1 MKLYCA
7 TTNPGKLREF
17 RLIVEHFGGERITV
31 DTLHN
36 IRDIEAP
43 EETGSTFEEN
53 AALKA
58 VYYSQFAAGPLFA
71 DDSGLA
77 VDALHGAPGVY
88 SARFAG
94 EHAGD
99 AANNQLLLERLRG
112 VHNRTARFV
121 CVIALA
127 EAGEVKG
134 LWRGEVEGR
143 IINDDKHGEASGTEG
158 FGYDPLFYF
167 EPFGATFG
175 QVPAEKKLLVSHRSK
190 ALEAM
195 IKALRLNS

>member
-17 RLIVEHFGGERITV
+17 RLIVQHFGAERVTV
-31 DTLHN
+31 DTLEN
-36 IRDIEAP
+36 IRDIEPP
-43 EETGSTFEEN
+43 EETGATFEDN
-53 AALKA
+53 AAIKA
-58 VYYSQFAAGPLFA
+58 VYYSRFAPGLLFA

-77 VDALHGAPGVY
+77 VDALGGAPGVY
-88 SARFAG
+88 SARYAG

-99 AANNQLLLERLRG
+99 AANNQLLFDNLRG
-112 VHNRTARFV
+112 IENRTARFV

-127 EAGEVKG
+127 EAGELKG
-134 LWRGEVEGR
+134 HWRGEVEGR
-143 IINDDKHGEASGTEG
+143 IIDDLRGSEG

-167 EPFGATFG
+167 EPFGKTFG

-190 ALEAM
+190 AIEAM
-195 IKALRLNS
+195 LKSF

>member
-1 MKLYCA
+1 M
-7 TTNPGKLREF
+7 
-17 RLIVEHFGGERITV
+17 EHFGGDQITV

-36 IRDIEAP
+36 ISDTAAP

-58 VYYSQFAAGPLFA
+58 VYYSQFASGPLFA

-77 VDALHGAPGVY
+77 VDALNGEPGVY

-143 IINDDKHGEASGTEG
+143 IINDKHGEARGTEG

-167 EPFGATFG
+167 EPFSATFG

>member
-7 TTNPGKLREF
+7 STNPGKLREF
-17 RLIVEHFGGERITV
+17 RLIVAHFGRSRVEVESLDKIKQ
-31 DTLHN
+31 
-36 IRDIEAP
+36 IEAP

-53 AALKA
+53 ATLKA
-58 VYYSQFAAGPLFA
+58 AYYSRFAPGPLFA

-77 VDALHGAPGVY
+77 VDALDGAPGVY

-99 AANNQLLLERLRG
+99 AANNQLLFEKLKG
-112 VHNRTARFV
+112 VENRKARFV
-121 CVIALA
+121 CAIALA
-127 EAGEVKG
+127 QAGSVIG
-134 LWRGEVEGR
+134 VWRGEVEGN
-143 IINDDKHGEASGTEG
+143 IIDDLRGSEG

-175 QVPAEKKLLVSHRSK
+175 QVTADRKLLVSHRSK
-190 ALEAM
+190 ALELM
-195 IKALRLNS
+195 IKRLLAS